1 MSPQWLIDQDLS
13 SLTVAGAAL
22 ELHNGVRTKLPFSLF
37 CQKDAEK
44 NPRQAAN
51 PIRDIAWGQ
60 IRGLYN
66 RLPMDSSLLTRRP
79 SLMLFGLS
87 LFVVLSA
94 VIALKVGSSDVA
106 WRVLWGVFVGEEQG
120 VLSTVILDLR
130 LPRVV
135 TAFVV
140 GGLLALSGVLMQVL
154 LRNPLADPYVLG
166 VSGGAAVMALF
177 VLMLGASTFWM
188 APAAFSGALLS
199 MVVVLGLAGLR
210 GSWDPMRLLLTGV
223 VIAAGWGAVITFMLA
238 VSSDQALRG
247 MVFWLMGDLG
257 QPVVPWWGV
266 LMLLL
271 GVATALLMAREINL
285 LARGGEQAAAF
296 GVSIERIR
304 TALFLL
310 ASLLT
315 AMAVTLAGSIGF
327 VGLVVP
333 HMVRLMG
340 LHDHRL
346 LIPASVLLG
355 GGLLILSDTVA
366 RTLLAPQ
373 QLPVGVITAMLG
385 VPLFLYLLQRSA
397 R

>member
-1 MSPQWLIDQDLS
+1 MDPRLLTTRL
-13 SLTVAGAAL
+13 SLT
-22 ELHNGVRTKLPFSLF
+22 
-37 CQKDAEK
+37 
-44 NPRQAAN
+44 
-51 PIRDIAWGQ
+51 
-60 IRGLYN
+60 
-66 RLPMDSSLLTRRP
+66 LLA
-79 SLMLFGLS
+79 LS

-94 VIALKVGSSDVA
+94 VMALKIGSSDVA
-106 WRVLWGVFVGEEQG
+106 WKVLWKVFAGEEEG

-135 TAFVV
+135 TAFVA
-140 GGLLALSGVLMQVL
+140 GGLLALAGVLMQVL

-166 VSGGAAVMALF
+166 VSGGAAVMALI

-199 MVVVLGLAGLR
+199 MLLVFGLARLR

-223 VIAAGWGAVITFMLA
+223 VVAAGWGAVITFMLA

-257 QPVVPWWGV
+257 HPVVPWWGMLV
-266 LMLLL
+266 LLL
-271 GVATALLMAREINL
+271 GVATALLMAREINV

-296 GVSIERIR
+296 GVSIEKSRM
-304 TALFLL
+304 ALFVL
-310 ASLLT
+310 ASLFT
-315 AMAVTLAGSIGF
+315 AAAVTLAGSIGF
-327 VGLVVP
+327 IGLVVP

-366 RTLLAPQ
+366 RTVLAPQ

-385 VPLFLYLLQRSA
+385 VPLFLYLLQRST